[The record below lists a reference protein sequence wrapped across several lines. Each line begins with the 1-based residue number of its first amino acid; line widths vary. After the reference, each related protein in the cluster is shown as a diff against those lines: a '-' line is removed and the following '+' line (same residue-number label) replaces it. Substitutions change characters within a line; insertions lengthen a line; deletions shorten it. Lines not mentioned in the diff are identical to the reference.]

1 MPGPMNSTIA
11 GHRIL
16 GSFTV
21 IRTEEGRCYAE
32 QCTFE
37 SISLCMPDV
46 SASWKI
52 LPIIRSFH
60 ISRGRCFSGIEIP
73 LLVFLARAGN
83 WCPSAMIAVRE
94 LFESLRDIV
103 SNGQSN
109 EESWLQFLR
118 LRWPVPLWPGA
129 WRWPLPFP
137 FAEVVLLL
145 LMLVVV
151 VVTNDNDHELIT
163 FPYPRTL
170 GTSAGRSGRIVIWY

>member
-1 MPGPMNSTIA
+1 
-11 GHRIL
+11 
-16 GSFTV
+16 
-21 IRTEEGRCYAE
+21 
-32 QCTFE
+32 
-37 SISLCMPDV
+37 MPDV